1 MDKVSIFKKTQEE
14 KLSIIGFE
22 IIKSMFLEHVKN
34 NRAKFYAKMKE

>member
-1 MDKVSIFKKTQEE
+1 MDKVSIFKKNTRK

-22 IIKSMFLEHVKN
+22 IRRSMFLEHVKN